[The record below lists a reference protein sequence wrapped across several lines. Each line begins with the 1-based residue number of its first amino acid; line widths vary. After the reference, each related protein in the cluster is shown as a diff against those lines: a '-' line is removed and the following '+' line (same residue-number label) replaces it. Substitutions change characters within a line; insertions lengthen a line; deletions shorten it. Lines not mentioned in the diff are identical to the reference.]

1 MTFSQEIAMP
11 SFTSSLLWRCWRRCI
26 QRPWQGL
33 QLGLFARTIEASE
46 REIELIQAERSRQI
60 ELIHRRAEESLQELD
75 ARVAQAREILE
86 FRIGFYA
93 HKSETIRAEL
103 LDDQVVTRRRNRA
116 RGLPAGVR
124 YV

>member
-1 MTFSQEIAMP
+1 MSGFM
-11 SFTSSLLWRCWRRCI
+11 SSLLWRCWRQGV
-26 QRPWQGL
+26 QRPWQGF

-60 ELIHRRAEESLQELD
+60 EVIHRRAEESLQELD
-75 ARVAQAREILE
+75 ARVAQARESLE

-93 HKSETIRAEL
+93 HKSEAIRAEL
-103 LDDQVVTRRRNRA
+103 LDDQVVARRRNRA

>member
-1 MTFSQEIAMP
+1 MP
-11 SFTSSLLWRCWRRCI
+11 AFTSRWVGSLWQRCI
-26 QRPWQGL
+26 LRPWQRP

-60 ELIHRRAEESLQELD
+60 EAIHHRAEEALQELD
-75 ARVAQAREILE
+75 ARVAQAREALE

-93 HKSETIRAEL
+93 HKSETIRAQL
-103 LDDQVVTRRRNRA
+103 LDDQVATRRRNRA

>member
-1 MTFSQEIAMP
+1 MP
-11 SFTSSLLWRCWRRCI
+11 AFTSRWVGSLWQRCI
-26 QRPWQGL
+26 LHPWQRL

-60 ELIHRRAEESLQELD
+60 EAIHHRAEEALQELD
-75 ARVAQAREILE
+75 ARVAQAREALE

-93 HKSETIRAEL
+93 HKSETIRAQL
-103 LDDQVVTRRRNRA
+103 LDDQVATRRRNRA

>member
-1 MTFSQEIAMP
+1 MP
-11 SFTSSLLWRCWRRCI
+11 AFTSRWIGYVWQRCVL
-26 QRPWQGL
+26 RPWQRL
-33 QLGLFARTIEASE
+33 QLGLFARSIEASE
-46 REIELIQAERSRQI
+46 REIELIQTERTRQI
-60 ELIHRRAEESLQELD
+60 EAIHHRAEEALQELD
-75 ARVAQAREILE
+75 TRVAQARETLE

-93 HKSETIRAEL
+93 HKSETIRAQL

>member
-1 MTFSQEIAMP
+1 MSGFM
-11 SFTSSLLWRCWRRCI
+11 SSLLWRFWRQGV
-26 QRPWQGL
+26 QRPWQGF

-60 ELIHRRAEESLQELD
+60 EVIHRRAEESLHELD
-75 ARVAQAREILE
+75 ARVAQARESLE

-103 LDDQVVTRRRNRA
+103 LDDQVVARRHNRA

-124 YV
+124 CV